1 LSESSRILLRKRK
14 EEGGREGEGRND
26 EKVRLTRKTK
36 TSLPFL
42 QVFVQESGNISENI
56 LVLHISLPTICLI
69 SKNPMKKW
77 LRFYASLRF
86 KFGTNVMPNFV
97 EFLCKKM

>member
-1 LSESSRILLRKRK
+1 MAYYFVGKKKERKKERKKECTCILSESSRILLRKRK

-56 LVLHISLPTICLI
+56 LVLHISLPTICFI
-69 SKNPMKKW
+69 SKNPMKK
-77 LRFYASLRF
+77 
-86 KFGTNVMPNFV
+86 
-97 EFLCKKM
+97 